1 MIKPIAHIYTDFNS
15 KFGIPR
21 QSGRV
26 KSLLGKIVFLPEFK
40 SEEFTRGIEQFS
52 HLWVIFDFS
61 KAHKE
66 NISPTVRPPRLGGN
80 TRVGVFATR
89 SPFRPNN
96 IGLSSVKLE
105 KLEKTQDDGVI
116 LWVSGIDIL
125 NGTPIYDVKPYIP
138 YTDCHQD
145 AIGGFSDTE
154 KDHSLRVEFK
164 SDIENILNEYQKECV
179 IGCIS
184 DDPRP
189 SYQDDNREYSMQ
201 FSQSDIHFTVSD
213 GIATVFKIDKL

>member
-1 MIKPIAHIYTDFNS
+1 MIKPIANIYTDFNN

-26 KSLLGKIVFLPEFK
+26 KSLLGKIVFLPEYQN
-40 SEEFTRGIEQFS
+40 EEFTRGIEQYS

-61 KAHKE
+61 KAHKDS
-66 NISPTVRPPRLGGN
+66 IPPTVRPPRLGGN
-80 TRVGVFATR
+80 KRIGVFATR

-105 KLEKTQDDGVI
+105 KVEKSENEGTV
-116 LWVSGIDIL
+116 LWVSGVDML
-125 NGTPIYDVKPYIP
+125 NGTPIYDIKPYIP

-145 AIGGFSDTE
+145 ALGGFSDTH
-154 KDHSLRVEFK
+154 KDHALKVVFK
-164 SDIENILNEYQKECV
+164 DDVDSILSRYQKECI
-179 IGCIS
+179 IGCVA

-189 SYQDDNREYSMQ
+189 SYQDDEREYSMQ
-201 FSQSDIHFTVSD
+201 FSQFDIHFTVAD
-213 GIATVFKIDKL
+213 GIATIFKIDKL